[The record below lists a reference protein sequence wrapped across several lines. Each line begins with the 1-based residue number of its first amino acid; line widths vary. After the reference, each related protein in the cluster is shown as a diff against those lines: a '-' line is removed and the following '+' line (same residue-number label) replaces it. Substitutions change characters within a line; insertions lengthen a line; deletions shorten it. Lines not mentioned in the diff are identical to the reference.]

1 MTIREYGPVERAV
14 RAELRGL
21 QVSVRDV
28 ADAAL
33 VVSLAAQIDRARGA
47 VAAAQAAKQVHD
59 ILTALRVRA
68 AEMSPVRSQVD
79 ELRAKRS
86 ARAADG

>member
-1 MTIREYGPVERAV
+1 MADYGPVERAV

-21 QVSVRDV
+21 SVSVRDT

-33 VVSLAAQIDRARGA
+33 CVSLAAQIDRARGA

-59 ILTALRVRA
+59 IMTALRVRA
-68 AEMSPVRSQVD
+68 AEIRPVRSQVD

>member
-21 QVSVRDV
+21 SVSVQGV

-59 ILTALRVRA
+59 IMTALRARA
-68 AEMSPVRSQVD
+68 AELKPSGSKID
-79 ELRAKRS
+79 ELRAKRD

>member
-1 MTIREYGPVERAV
+1 VTIREYGPVERAV

>member
-21 QVSVRDV
+21 QVSVRDS

-33 VVSLAAQIDRARGA
+33 LVSLAAQVDRAHGA
-47 VAAAQAAKQVHD
+47 VAAATAAKQVHE
-59 ILTALRVRA
+59 ILTGVRARA
-68 AEMSPVRSQVD
+68 AELRPVRSQVD

-86 ARAADG
+86 ARAAEG